1 MGSSSPGKVKSTSK
15 MTWIMSN
22 SSGIFR
28 QVKDYLMYSLLRV
41 LLVDHSDDGLIIKTG
56 SLPVECFVLNWN
68 GPKWLRHELR

>member
-1 MGSSSPGKVKSTSK
+1 
-15 MTWIMSN
+15 
-22 SSGIFR
+22 
-28 QVKDYLMYSLLRV
+28 MYSLLRV